1 MIDCMD
7 SPARARTCIAPMY
20 EGCATGPH
28 PGGGRCNAVSTVDQ
42 FFGLFKV
49 KAFTACLPCDLRGR
63 EARKRQTSNM

>member
-42 FFGLFKV
+42 FFWTIQGQSIHS
-49 KAFTACLPCDLRGR
+49 LPSL
-63 EARKRQTSNM
+63 